1 MGRKDPHERRLYC
14 RPRCDILPGM
24 SRALIVHHSKMGKT
38 RRFAEAIGERLSR
51 LGIQPT
57 VASISTF
64 RPEMLDGADLVLL
77 GAWTHGLMIVGQHP
91 DADWAEFARAL
102 PPLGTRRVGLFT
114 TYLIATG
121 SMFWAMKRH
130 LANKGGRIE
139 LRLKSRSD
147 WLSDANARRLERFA
161 ARTV

>member
-1 MGRKDPHERRLYC
+1 
-14 RPRCDILPGM
+14 M

-38 RRFAEAIGERLSR
+38 RRFAEAIGDRLAR
-51 LGIQPT
+51 LGIDPT
-57 VASISTF
+57 VVSVSSF

-77 GAWTHGLMIVGQHP
+77 GAWTHGLMIIGQHP
-91 DADWAEFARAL
+91 DEDWVAFARAL

-121 SMFWAMKRH
+121 SMFWMMKRH
-130 LANKGGRIE
+130 LAGKAERIE

-147 WLSDANARRLERFA
+147 KFSDANARRLERFA
-161 ARTV
+161 TALPGPLGRV